1 MQVLIGFLLVV
12 YGVVAPVL
20 FFKWVELMVSDR
32 CQSPRERLLSRWTV
46 LIATA
51 FWPIVLPLTYLE
63 LLERVRRQ
71 ERLRNLA

>member
-1 MQVLIGFLLVV
+1 MQILVGLLLVV
-12 YGVVAPVL
+12 YSVVSPVL
-20 FFKWVELMVSDR
+20 FFKWVELMRRDRHVSR
-32 CQSPRERLLSRWTV
+32 HERLLSKCVV

-71 ERLRNLA
+71 EQFKSNN

>member
-1 MQVLIGFLLVV
+1 MQIVIGPLLVI

-20 FFKWVELMVSDR
+20 FFKWVELMRRDR
-32 CQSPRERLLSRWTV
+32 HLSRQERLISQAIV
-46 LIATA
+46 FIATA

-71 ERLRNLA
+71 ERHSI